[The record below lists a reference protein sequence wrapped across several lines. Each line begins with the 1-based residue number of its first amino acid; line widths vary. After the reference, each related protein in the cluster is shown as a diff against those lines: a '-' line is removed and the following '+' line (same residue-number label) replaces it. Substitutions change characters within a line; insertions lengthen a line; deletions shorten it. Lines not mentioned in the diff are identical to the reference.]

1 MIQLR
6 ILAAAA
12 AVAASAAALL
22 PTPAHAA
29 EGCGAIYSAGQ
40 TGVGKCTYVA
50 SANGA
55 IIASSVNW
63 KVTVVHPNGT
73 SNIFS
78 GNTPAYHPSSG
89 APIKAGD
96 SVTAEVFG
104 PGSVIVGTATEGN
117 NVVLPKP

>member
-1 MIQLR
+1 MTKLR
-6 ILAAAA
+6 ILAAV
-12 AVAASAAALL
+12 AVAASTAAFL
-22 PTPAHAA
+22 PTPAQAA
-29 EGCGAIYSAGQ
+29 EGCGAVYSAGQ
-40 TGVGKCTYVA
+40 TGVGRCTYVA
-50 SANGA
+50 TANGA

-63 KVTVVHPNGT
+63 KVTVAHPNST
-73 SNIFS
+73 SNVYS

-96 SVTAEVFG
+96 TVTAEVSG